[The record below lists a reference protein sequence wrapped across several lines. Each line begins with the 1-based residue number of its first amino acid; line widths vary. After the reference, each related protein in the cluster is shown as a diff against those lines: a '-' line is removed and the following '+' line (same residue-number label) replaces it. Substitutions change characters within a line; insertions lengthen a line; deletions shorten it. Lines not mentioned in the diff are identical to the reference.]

1 MKAAFRRLER
11 SVNNLLARIVVTGLN
26 TASKCQMLQ
35 VSILAD
41 EQKENVEHLEPYG
54 FTSAPLTGAE
64 GFALFPDGDRSHG
77 VILMVSD
84 RRYRIKGLQGGE
96 VCLFT
101 DEGDTLTFKRGNT
114 VELKTKQFL
123 VDAEDLIKM
132 TTKQIQFTASE
143 SAQIDTPKLTANATT
158 YTQVST
164 TATFNCDTTVFNGQN
179 WNVTA
184 ATEAQINSATID
196 LIAASRIDQ
205 TAPEIGLNGNLTVS
219 DVSGGAAASSVMR
232 GNFRLEGNQSITG
245 TSEAVDH
252 LSSGKS
258 GATHQHPGDSGGETG
273 EPI

>member
-114 VELKTKQFL
+114 VELKTKTYN
-123 VDAEDLIKM
+123 VIADDAVNIKTKAFTLDASDSA
-132 TTKQIQFTASE
+132 TTTTNLYS
-143 SAQIDTPKLTANATT
+143 LTANQSATIKT
-158 YTQVST
+158 LAFALTADQTTTVT
-164 TATFNCDTTVFNGQN
+164 TATYSLQA
-179 WNVTA
+179 TA
-184 ATEAQINSATID
+184 AAGI
-196 LIAASRIDQ
+196 
-205 TAPEIGLNGNLTVS
+205 TAPEISLNGNLTVS
-219 DVSGGAAASSVMR
+219 DVGGGTAANSVIR
-232 GNFRLEGNQSITG
+232 GNFQLEGNQTITG

-252 LSSGKS
+252 ISSGKS
-258 GATHQHPGDSGGETG
+258 GATHVHKGDSGGETG

>member
-54 FTSAPLTGAE
+54 FTSAPLAGAE

-84 RRYRIKGLQGGE
+84 RRYRIKGLQSGE

-114 VELKTKQFL
+114 VELKTKTYN
-123 VDAEDLIKM
+123 VIADDAVNIKTKAFTLDASD
-132 TTKQIQFTASE
+132 TTDISTKVFMLNASD
-143 SAQIDTPKLTANATT
+143 SATTTTNIYSLTANQSAT
-158 YTQVST
+158 VM
-164 TATFNCDTTVFNGQN
+164 TATYSLQATS
-179 WNVTA
+179 A
-184 ATEAQINSATID
+184 AGI
-196 LIAASRIDQ
+196 
-205 TAPEIGLNGNLTVS
+205 TAPEISLNGNLTVS
-219 DVSGGAAASSVMR
+219 DVSGGAAANSVIR
-232 GNFRLEGNQSITG
+232 GNFKIEGNQTITG

-252 LSSGKS
+252 SSSGKS
-258 GATHQHPGDSGGETG
+258 GATHIHEGDSGGETG